1 MGQKF
6 RDMLAIAELSTEPLS
21 NHTMIVTAT
30 RDVIWLILKIMNSLL
45 STNAQKEHWSSGEA
59 RNLQPIYTTVR
70 EGRIRSGSK
79 QIDLGDAFTLCRPS
93 APCTCDSGSKFMIS
107 LMPRPHSH

>member
-21 NHTMIVTAT
+21 NHTIVTAT
-30 RDVIWLILKIMNSLL
+30 RDVICLILKIMNIINSLL
-45 STNAQKEHWSSGEA
+45 SMNAQKEHWSSGEA
-59 RNLQPIYTTVR
+59 RNLQPVYTTVR

-93 APCTCDSGSKFMIS
+93 APCTCD
-107 LMPRPHSH
+107 